1 MTFSGFEK
9 TDLINYPG
17 LVAST
22 VFTCGCNFRCPYCHN
37 PEFVIQGSDETYFGE
52 SYTEEEILTYLTKRR
67 SLLDGLVISGGE
79 PTLHKDLP
87 SFMRKVKDLGFKIK
101 LDTNGSR
108 PEVLKDL
115 ISRNLVDYVAMDIK
129 APLEKYHLLGF
140 DDTSAISMSIEVL
153 EGLERLESP
162 ERLESL
168 EGPVDHEFRTT
179 CPKSILEVS
188 DFAKMAALIGKGSK
202 WYLQP
207 FNPKKTLDPSY
218 CEESSYSA
226 EELEAIINSLGRK
239 NTFVR

>member
-52 SYTEEEILTYLTKRR
+52 SYTEEEILSYLERRR

-79 PTLHKDLP
+79 PTLHKDLGP
-87 SFMRKVKDLGFKIK
+87 FMRKVKDMGFKVK

-115 ISRNLVDYVAMDIK
+115 IEQNLLDYVAMDIK
-129 APLEKYHLLGF
+129 APLDKYHILGF
-140 DDTSAISMSIEVL
+140 NDTEAIRKSMEILKGS
-153 EGLERLESP
+153 
-162 ERLESL
+162 
-168 EGPVDHEFRTT
+168 VDHEFRTT
-179 CPKSILEVS
+179 CPKSILDKE
-188 DFAKMAALIGKGSK
+188 DFAKMAALIGAEDK

-218 CEESSYSA
+218 GDESSYSS
-226 EELEAIINSLGRK
+226 EELEAIIKTLGRP
-239 NTFVR
+239 NVFVR

>member
-52 SYTEEEILTYLTKRR
+52 SYTEEEILAYLTKRR
-67 SLLDGLVISGGE
+67 ALLDGLVISGGE
-79 PTLHKDLP
+79 PTLHKDLAP
-87 SFMRKVKDLGFKIK
+87 FMRRVKDMGLKIK
-101 LDTNGSR
+101 LDTNGSK
-108 PEVLKDL
+108 PAVLKDL
-115 ISRNLVDYVAMDIK
+115 ISQGLVDYVAMDIK

-140 DDTSAISMSIEVL
+140 TDTSAISMSIDIL
-153 EGLERLESP
+153 EGLDDL
-162 ERLESL
+162 
-168 EGPVDHEFRTT
+168 VDHEFRTT
-179 CPKSILEVS
+179 CPKSILDVS
-188 DFAKMAALIGKGSK
+188 DFAKMADLIGQKAK

-218 CEESSYSA
+218 NEESSYSS
-226 EELEAIINSLGRK
+226 EELEEIIRNLGRP
-239 NTFVR
+239 NVFIR

>member
-52 SYTEEEILTYLTKRR
+52 SYTEDEILAYLKKRR
-67 SLLDGLVISGGE
+67 ALLDGLVISGGE
-79 PTLHKDLP
+79 PTLHKDLAP
-87 SFMRKVKDLGFKIK
+87 FIRHVKDMGYKIK

-108 PEVLKDL
+108 PAVLKDL
-115 ISRNLVDYVAMDIK
+115 ISQGLVDYVAMDIK

-140 DDTSAISMSIEVL
+140 TDTEAISMSIDIL
-153 EGLERLESP
+153 EGLDDL
-162 ERLESL
+162 
-168 EGPVDHEFRTT
+168 VDHEFRTT
-179 CPKSILEVS
+179 CPKSILDVS
-188 DFAKMAALIGKGSK
+188 DFEKMADLIGQKAK

-218 CEESSYSA
+218 NEESSYSS
-226 EELEAIINSLGRK
+226 EELEEIIRNLGRK

>member
-9 TDLINYPG
+9 SDLINYPG

-52 SYTEEEILTYLTKRR
+52 FYTEEEILSYLERRR
-67 SLLDGLVISGGE
+67 SFLDGLVISGGE
-79 PTLHKDLP
+79 PTLHKDLAP
-87 SFMRKVKDLGFKIK
+87 FMRKVKDMGFKIK

-115 ISRNLVDYVAMDIK
+115 ISQNLLDYVAMDIK
-129 APLEKYHLLGF
+129 APLEKYHILGF
-140 DDTSAISMSIEVL
+140 DDTEAIRKSVEVL
-153 EGLERLESP
+153 HS
-162 ERLESL
+162 S
-168 EGPVDHEFRTT
+168 VHHEFRTT

-188 DFAKMAALIGKGSK
+188 DFAKMAALIGPEDK

-218 CEESSYSA
+218 GEESSYSS
-226 EELEAIINSLGRK
+226 EELQSIIKDLGRE

>member
-52 SYTEEEILTYLTKRR
+52 SYTEEEILAYLTKRR
-67 SLLDGLVISGGE
+67 ALLDGLVISGGE
-79 PTLHKDLP
+79 PTLHKDLAP
-87 SFMRKVKDLGFKIK
+87 FMRRVKDMGYKIK
-101 LDTNGSR
+101 LDTNGSK
-108 PEVLKDL
+108 PAVLKDL
-115 ISRNLVDYVAMDIK
+115 ISQGLVDYVAMDIK

-140 DDTSAISMSIEVL
+140 TDTEAISMSIDIL
-153 EGLERLESP
+153 EGLDDL
-162 ERLESL
+162 
-168 EGPVDHEFRTT
+168 VDHEFRTT
-179 CPKSILEVS
+179 CPKSILDVS
-188 DFAKMAALIGKGSK
+188 DFAKMADLIGKKTK

-218 CEESSYSA
+218 NEESSYSS
-226 EELEAIINSLGRK
+226 EELEEISRNLGRK

>member
-52 SYTEEEILTYLTKRR
+52 SYTEDEILAYLTKRR
-67 SLLDGLVISGGE
+67 ALLDGLVISGGE
-79 PTLHKDLP
+79 PTLHKDLAP
-87 SFMRKVKDLGFKIK
+87 FMRRVKDMGYKIK

-108 PEVLKDL
+108 PAVLKDL
-115 ISRNLVDYVAMDIK
+115 ISQGLVDYVAMDIK

-140 DDTSAISMSIEVL
+140 TDTEAISMSIDIL
-153 EGLERLESP
+153 EGLDDL
-162 ERLESL
+162 
-168 EGPVDHEFRTT
+168 VDHEFRTT

-188 DFAKMAALIGKGSK
+188 DFAKMADLIGQKAK

-218 CEESSYSA
+218 NEESSYSS
-226 EELEAIINSLGRK
+226 EELEEIIRNLGRK

>member
-52 SYTEEEILTYLTKRR
+52 SYTEDEILAYLTKRR
-67 SLLDGLVISGGE
+67 ALLDGLVISGGE
-79 PTLHKDLP
+79 PTLHKDLAP
-87 SFMRKVKDLGFKIK
+87 FMRRVKDMGYKIK

-108 PEVLKDL
+108 PAVLKDL
-115 ISRNLVDYVAMDIK
+115 ISQGLVDYVAMDIK

-140 DDTSAISMSIEVL
+140 TDTSAISMSIDIL
-153 EGLERLESP
+153 EGLDDL
-162 ERLESL
+162 
-168 EGPVDHEFRTT
+168 VDHEFRTT

-188 DFAKMAALIGKGSK
+188 DFAKMADLIGQKAK

-218 CEESSYSA
+218 NEESSYSS
-226 EELEAIINSLGRK
+226 EELEEIIRNLGRK

>member
-52 SYTEEEILTYLTKRR
+52 TYTEEEILSYLTKRR

-79 PTLHKDLP
+79 PTLHKDLAP
-87 SFMRKVKDLGFKIK
+87 FMRRVKDMGFKIK

-115 ISRNLVDYVAMDIK
+115 ISQNLVDFVAMDIK

-140 DDTSAISMSIEVL
+140 TDTKAISMSIDIL
-153 EGLERLESP
+153 EGLVDP
-162 ERLESL
+162 D
-168 EGPVDHEFRTT
+168 GPDGLVDHEFRTT

-188 DFAKMAALIGKGSK
+188 DFAKMADLIGEKAK
-202 WYLQP
+202 WFLQP

-218 CEESSYSA
+218 NEESSYSS
-226 EELEAIINSLGRK
+226 EELEEIIRTLGRK

>member
-52 SYTEEEILTYLTKRR
+52 TYTEEEILSYLTKRR

-79 PTLHKDLP
+79 PTLHKDLAP
-87 SFMRKVKDLGFKIK
+87 FMRRVKDMGFKIK

-115 ISRNLVDYVAMDIK
+115 ISQNLVDFVAMDIK

-140 DDTSAISMSIEVL
+140 TDTKAISMSIDIL
-153 EGLERLESP
+153 EGLDDLVD
-162 ERLESL
+162 L
-168 EGPVDHEFRTT
+168 VDHEFRTT
-179 CPKSILEVS
+179 CPKSILDVS
-188 DFAKMAALIGKGSK
+188 DFAKMADLIGQKAK

-207 FNPKKTLDPSY
+207 FNPKKTLDSSY
-218 CEESSYSA
+218 NEESSYSS
-226 EELEAIINSLGRK
+226 EELEEIIRTLGRK

>member
-52 SYTEEEILTYLTKRR
+52 SYTEDEILAYLTKRR
-67 SLLDGLVISGGE
+67 ALLDGLVISGGE
-79 PTLHKDLP
+79 PTLHKDLAP
-87 SFMRKVKDLGFKIK
+87 FMRRVKDMGYKIK

-108 PEVLKDL
+108 PAVLKDL
-115 ISRNLVDYVAMDIK
+115 ISQGLVDYVAMDIK

-140 DDTSAISMSIEVL
+140 TDTEAISMSIDIL
-153 EGLERLESP
+153 EGLDDL
-162 ERLESL
+162 
-168 EGPVDHEFRTT
+168 VDHEFRTT
-179 CPKSILEVS
+179 CPKSILDVS
-188 DFAKMAALIGKGSK
+188 DFAKMADLIGQKAK

-218 CEESSYSA
+218 NEESSYSS
-226 EELEAIINSLGRK
+226 EELEEIIRNLGRP
-239 NTFVR
+239 NVFIR

>member
-52 SYTEEEILTYLTKRR
+52 TYTEEEILSYLTKRR

-79 PTLHKDLP
+79 PTLHKDLAP
-87 SFMRKVKDLGFKIK
+87 FMRRVKDMGFKIK

-115 ISRNLVDYVAMDIK
+115 MSQNLVDFVAMDIK

-140 DDTSAISMSIEVL
+140 TDTKAISMSIDIL
-153 EGLERLESP
+153 EGLVDL
-162 ERLESL
+162 
-168 EGPVDHEFRTT
+168 VDHEFRTT

-188 DFAKMAALIGKGSK
+188 DFAKMADLIGEKAK

-218 CEESSYSA
+218 NEESSYSS
-226 EELEAIINSLGRK
+226 EELEEIIRTLGRK

>member
-52 SYTEEEILTYLTKRR
+52 TYTEEEILSYLTKRR

-79 PTLHKDLP
+79 PTLHKDLAP
-87 SFMRKVKDLGFKIK
+87 FMRRVKDMGFKIK

-115 ISRNLVDYVAMDIK
+115 ISQNLVDFVAMDIK

-140 DDTSAISMSIEVL
+140 TDTKAISMSIDIL
-153 EGLERLESP
+153 EGLDDLVD
-162 ERLESL
+162 L
-168 EGPVDHEFRTT
+168 VDHEFRTT

-188 DFAKMAALIGKGSK
+188 DFAKMADLIGEKTK

-207 FNPKKTLDPSY
+207 FNPKKTLDSSY
-218 CEESSYSA
+218 NEESSYSS
-226 EELEAIINSLGRK
+226 EELEEIIRTLGRK

>member
-52 SYTEEEILTYLTKRR
+52 TYTEEEILSYLTKRR

-79 PTLHKDLP
+79 PTLHKDLAP
-87 SFMRKVKDLGFKIK
+87 FMRRVKDMGFKIK

-115 ISRNLVDYVAMDIK
+115 ISQNLVDFVAMDIK

-140 DDTSAISMSIEVL
+140 TDTKAISMSIDIL
-153 EGLERLESP
+153 EGLDDL
-162 ERLESL
+162 
-168 EGPVDHEFRTT
+168 VDHEFRTT

-188 DFAKMAALIGKGSK
+188 DFAKMADLIGEKAK

-218 CEESSYSA
+218 NEESSYSS
-226 EELEAIINSLGRK
+226 EELEEIIRTLGRK

>member
-52 SYTEEEILTYLTKRR
+52 TYTEEEILSYLTKRR

-79 PTLHKDLP
+79 PTLHKDLAP
-87 SFMRKVKDLGFKIK
+87 FMRRVKDMGFKIK

-115 ISRNLVDYVAMDIK
+115 ISQNLVDFVAMDIK

-140 DDTSAISMSIEVL
+140 TDTKAISMSIDIL
-153 EGLERLESP
+153 EGLDDL
-162 ERLESL
+162 
-168 EGPVDHEFRTT
+168 VDHEFRTT
-179 CPKSILEVS
+179 CPKSILDVS
-188 DFAKMAALIGKGSK
+188 DFAKMADLIGQKAK

-218 CEESSYSA
+218 NEESSYSS
-226 EELEAIINSLGRK
+226 EELEEIIRTLGRK

>member
-52 SYTEEEILTYLTKRR
+52 TYTEEEILSYLTKRR

-79 PTLHKDLP
+79 PTLHKDLAP
-87 SFMRKVKDLGFKIK
+87 FMRRVKDMGFKIK
-101 LDTNGSR
+101 LDTTGSR

-115 ISRNLVDYVAMDIK
+115 ISQNLVDFVAMDIK

-140 DDTSAISMSIEVL
+140 TDTKAISMSIDIL
-153 EGLERLESP
+153 EGLDDLVD
-162 ERLESL
+162 LI
-168 EGPVDHEFRTT
+168 DHEFRTT
-179 CPKSILEVS
+179 CPKSILDVS
-188 DFAKMAALIGKGSK
+188 DFAKMADLIGQKAK

-218 CEESSYSA
+218 NEESSYSS
-226 EELEAIINSLGRK
+226 EELEEIIRTLGRK

>member
-52 SYTEEEILTYLTKRR
+52 TYTEEEILSYLTKRR

-79 PTLHKDLP
+79 PTLHKDLAP
-87 SFMRKVKDLGFKIK
+87 FMRRVKDMGLKIK

-115 ISRNLVDYVAMDIK
+115 ISQNLVDFVAMDIK

-140 DDTSAISMSIEVL
+140 TDTKAISMSIDIL
-153 EGLERLESP
+153 EGL
-162 ERLESL
+162 
-168 EGPVDHEFRTT
+168 VDHEFRTT

-188 DFAKMAALIGKGSK
+188 DFAKMADLIGEKAK

-218 CEESSYSA
+218 NEESSYSS
-226 EELEAIINSLGRK
+226 EELEEIIRTLGRK

>member
-52 SYTEEEILTYLTKRR
+52 SYTEEEILAYLTKRR
-67 SLLDGLVISGGE
+67 ALLDGLVISGGE
-79 PTLHKDLP
+79 PTLHKDLAP
-87 SFMRKVKDLGFKIK
+87 FMRRVKDMGYKIK
-101 LDTNGSR
+101 LDTNGSK
-108 PEVLKDL
+108 PAVLKDL
-115 ISRNLVDYVAMDIK
+115 ISQGLVDYVAMDIK

-140 DDTSAISMSIEVL
+140 TDTEAISMSIDIL
-153 EGLERLESP
+153 EGLDDL
-162 ERLESL
+162 
-168 EGPVDHEFRTT
+168 VDHEFRTT
-179 CPKSILEVS
+179 CPKSILDVS
-188 DFAKMAALIGKGSK
+188 DFAKMADLIGQKAK

-218 CEESSYSA
+218 NEESSYSS
-226 EELEAIINSLGRK
+226 EELEEIIRNLGRK

>member
-9 TDLINYPG
+9 SDLINYPG

-52 SYTEEEILTYLTKRR
+52 FYTEEEILTYLDKRR
-67 SLLDGLVISGGE
+67 SFLDGLVISGGE
-79 PTLHKDLP
+79 PTLHKDLAP
-87 SFMRKVKDLGFKIK
+87 FMRKVKDMGFKIK

-115 ISRNLVDYVAMDIK
+115 ISQNLLDYVAMDIK
-129 APLEKYHLLGF
+129 APLEKYHILGF
-140 DDTSAISMSIEVL
+140 DDTEAIRKSIEIL
-153 EGLERLESP
+153 HS
-162 ERLESL
+162 S
-168 EGPVDHEFRTT
+168 VDHEFRTT

-188 DFAKMAALIGKGSK
+188 DFSKMAALIGPEDK

-218 CEESSYSA
+218 GEESSYSS
-226 EELEAIINSLGRK
+226 EELQSIINSLGRE

>member
-52 SYTEEEILTYLTKRR
+52 SYTEDEILAYLTKRR

-79 PTLHKDLP
+79 PTLHKDLAP
-87 SFMRKVKDLGFKIK
+87 FMRRVKDMGYKIK
-101 LDTNGSR
+101 LDTNGSK
-108 PEVLKDL
+108 PTVLKDL
-115 ISRNLVDYVAMDIK
+115 ISQGLVDYVAMDIK

-140 DDTSAISMSIEVL
+140 TDTSAISMSIDIL
-153 EGLERLESP
+153 EGLDDL
-162 ERLESL
+162 
-168 EGPVDHEFRTT
+168 VDHEFRTT
-179 CPKSILEVS
+179 CPKSILDVS
-188 DFAKMAALIGKGSK
+188 DFAKMADLIGKKAK

-218 CEESSYSA
+218 NEESSYSS
-226 EELEAIINSLGRK
+226 EELEEIIRNLGRK